1 MTGGTSGAGFA
12 YPFGSPNFIVSCGVR
27 VAQSLIFCV
36 VFCRSLFVL
45 LPFLIWPLSVCL
57 FKFMASDDPFG
68 KFLYLQ
74 NFLIK
79 DKIQTFALTMNHAD
93 KAYTSMVPNSIQIH
107 FILRLSKSNEQIM

>member
-1 MTGGTSGAGFA
+1 
-12 YPFGSPNFIVSCGVR
+12 
-27 VAQSLIFCV
+27 
-36 VFCRSLFVL
+36 
-45 LPFLIWPLSVCL
+45 
-57 FKFMASDDPFG
+57 MASDDPFG

-107 FILRLSKSNEQIM
+107 FILRLPKIK